1 MVTISILPNM
11 LETGMI
17 GCCLQNW
24 AVPTP
29 FSLSHWGVS
38 SCDPALQSIP
48 RWLTEFGKLGVAG
61 LRLGKKRAPWSS
73 EFLIWKQLSYLVR
86 SLWLVAMASNC
97 VTFVKYPP
105 ICRVRQNQQ
114 LFPLVLDYPRL
125 QCAGSLTVARSWIS
139 FQAKK
144 LFDHY
149 GISCLL
155 PSCAAE
161 HRDEPVE
168 YTSVIGCGWIHMPTL
183 GIAWLQAF
191 KGHKTATAPGT
202 SEALAFR
209 SHRPYT
215 CRCLELR
222 LSSDLWWAVSLFG
235 IR

>member
-1 MVTISILPNM
+1 
-11 LETGMI
+11 MI
-17 GCCLQNW
+17 ACCLQNW

-48 RWLTEFGKLGVAG
+48 RWLIEFGKLGVAG

-97 VTFVKYPP
+97 VTFVTYPP

-125 QCAGSLTVARSWIS
+125 QCAGSLTVARLWIS

-161 HRDEPVE
+161 PRDEPV
-168 YTSVIGCGWIHMPTL
+168 VFF
-183 GIAWLQAF
+183 LQWWAADDSTMNPHANMC
-191 KGHKTATAPGT
+191 KRLASRIRLGHKTATA
-202 SEALAFR
+202 EHL
-209 SHRPYT
+209 RP
-215 CRCLELR
+215 
-222 LSSDLWWAVSLFG
+222 
-235 IR
+235 

>member
-11 LETGMI
+11 LEMGMI

-61 LRLGKKRAPWSS
+61 LRVGKKRAPWSS

-114 LFPLVLDYPRL
+114 LFPLVVDYPRL

-155 PSCAAE
+155 PSCAEE
-161 HRDEPVE
+161 HRDEPV
-168 YTSVIGCGWIHMPTL
+168 VFF
-183 GIAWLQAF
+183 LQ
-191 KGHKTATAPGT
+191 
-202 SEALAFR
+202 
-209 SHRPYT
+209 
-215 CRCLELR
+215 
-222 LSSDLWWAVSLFG
+222 W
-235 IR
+235 